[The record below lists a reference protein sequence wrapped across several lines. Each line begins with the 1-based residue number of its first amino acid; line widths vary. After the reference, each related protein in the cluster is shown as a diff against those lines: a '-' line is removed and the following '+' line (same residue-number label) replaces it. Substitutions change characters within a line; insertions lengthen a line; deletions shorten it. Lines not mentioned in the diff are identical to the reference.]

1 MIIIMTFHEKSDS
14 MSEIECLQV
23 RSGSE
28 FLLFFKTCFDYNGV
42 TVDPSGSSCSL
53 G

>member
-1 MIIIMTFHEKSDS
+1 

-28 FLLFFKTCFDYNGV
+28 FLFLFTCFDYKGV